1 VAAIAV
7 GGLAL
12 VLALGQSGD
21 GSVVGPGA
29 IDTPLG
35 SGDVAAAGAQIV
47 VDVVGAAMRPGV
59 YHLPIGS
66 RVGDAITA
74 AGGFGPRVDAD
85 AVGTALN
92 LAAPLKDGDQVRVPS
107 RDDSASAGTGGT
119 SGGGGAAGSG
129 GASTGTPVDLNSAT
143 EAELDALP
151 GIGPVTAGKIIE
163 ARTQSPFKVVGDL
176 LSRKLVSQ
184 KTFDQIKALVAVR

>member
-12 VLALGQSGD
+12 VLALGQAGD
-21 GSVVGPGA
+21 GSVVGPGV
-29 IDTPLG
+29 DTPFG

-47 VDVVGAAMRPGV
+47 VDVVGAVMRPGV
-59 YHLPIGS
+59 YHLAIGS

-85 AVGTALN
+85 AVGAGLN

-107 RDDSASAGTGGT
+107 RDDSASAGAGGT
-119 SGGGGAAGSG
+119 PGGGGAAGAG
-129 GASTGTPVDLNSAT
+129 GGSTGTPVDLNSAT

-184 KTFDQIKALVAVR
+184 KTFDQIKALVTVR